1 MSDERTITRAVGLL
15 LAFVFVV
22 ILILGA
28 ISFRGADARNL
39 RGE

>member
-15 LAFVFVV
+15 LGFVFVV

-28 ISFRGADARNL
+28 ISY
-39 RGE
+39 